1 MANTERKKLDLE
13 VHSSN
18 SYNLFLKLLR
28 TFLRPSANKIN
39 NTTRT
44 KLLAWLRLGFSHL
57 RQHRHKDS
65 FENTLKP
72 FCSCRIEVEPTSPFF
87 QCCHFF
93 NDLRGILTNNLRNF
107 VNDFSSL
114 SNDNLANVLL
124 DSQIILMPSIRYDKG
139 PQRCDEIL
147 VHLCWY
153 NALYLYF

>member
-1 MANTERKKLDLE
+1 MANTERNKLDLE

-18 SYNLFLKLLR
+18 SYNLFLKLVR
-28 TFLRPSANKIN
+28 KFLRPSANKIN

-139 PQRCDEIL
+139 PQRDEIL
-147 VHLCWY
+147 LHLC
-153 NALYLYF
+153 